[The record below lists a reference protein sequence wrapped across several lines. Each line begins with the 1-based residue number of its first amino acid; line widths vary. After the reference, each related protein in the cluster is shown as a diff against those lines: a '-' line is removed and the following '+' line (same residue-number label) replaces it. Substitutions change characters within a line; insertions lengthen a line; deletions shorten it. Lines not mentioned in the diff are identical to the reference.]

1 MTTHYPGAYAAT
13 HPDRPAQIMAATG
26 EVTTFG
32 QLHEAATRLARLFR
46 SAGLEPGDHIA
57 FCMENNPRFLEVAW
71 GAHYAGLYYTAIS
84 SRLLPDEASYIIDD
98 CGARAYVTSAEKA
111 ELAEAVLAD
120 TPAVD
125 LRLMLDGTIEGYDS
139 YEEAVGAQ
147 SAEPLD
153 ADIVQ
158 GIDMLYSS
166 GTTGRPKGV
175 KPPLPDSPLGT
186 PTAVAT
192 LCLLLLGFDESTVYL
207 SPAPLYHAAPLRF
220 SMAAQ
225 QIGGTVVVM
234 DRFDPEAA
242 LAAIETYG
250 VTASQWV
257 PTMFVR
263 MLKLPDEVRRR
274 YDLSSLRMAVHAAA
288 PCPTEV
294 KRRMIDCGKRDMF
307 SIPDRYFLKRIFF
320 STFTSYLLF
329 FEEIPITTF
338 FCSSRLS

>member
-1 MTTHYPGAYAAT
+1 MTTNCPGAYAAT
-13 HPDRPAQIMAATG
+13 EPDRPAQIMAATG
-26 EVTTFG
+26 EVTTYG
-32 QLHEAATRLARLFR
+32 QLHEAATQLARLFR

-84 SRLLPDEASYIIDD
+84 SRLLADEASYIIND
-98 CGARAYVTSAEKA
+98 CGARAYLTSVEKA
-111 ELAEAVLAD
+111 DLAEAVLAD
-120 TPAVD
+120 TPGVE

-139 YEEAVGAQ
+139 YEEAVAAQ
-147 SAEPLD
+147 SREPIED
-153 ADIVQ
+153 DIVQ

-175 KPPLPDSPLGT
+175 KPPLPDTPLGT

-192 LCLLLLGFDESTVYL
+192 LCLLLLGFEESTVYL

-234 DRFDPEAA
+234 ERFDPEAA
-242 LAAIETYG
+242 LAAIETYQ

-257 PTMFVR
+257 PTM
-263 MLKLPDEVRRR
+263 
-274 YDLSSLRMAVHAAA
+274 S
-288 PCPTEV
+288 
-294 KRRMIDCGKRDMF
+294 CG
-307 SIPDRYFLKRIFF
+307 
-320 STFTSYLLF
+320 
-329 FEEIPITTF
+329 
-338 FCSSRLS
+338 C